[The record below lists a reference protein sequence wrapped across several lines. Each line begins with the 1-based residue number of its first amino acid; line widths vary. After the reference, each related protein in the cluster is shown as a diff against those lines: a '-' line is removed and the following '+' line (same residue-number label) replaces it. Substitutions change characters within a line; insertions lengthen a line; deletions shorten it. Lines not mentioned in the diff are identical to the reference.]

1 MSVTKGVYDVLKDIA
16 GMSDRVAQL
25 RKDLD
30 RLRTEHGDLRE
41 RMARIEVFIELAQ
54 QAAASKLTNR
64 D

>member
-1 MSVTKGVYDVLKDIA
+1 MSVTKSVYDVLKDIA

-30 RLRTEHGDLRE
+30 NLRTEHGDLRE

-54 QAAASKLTNR
+54 QTAASKLTKE